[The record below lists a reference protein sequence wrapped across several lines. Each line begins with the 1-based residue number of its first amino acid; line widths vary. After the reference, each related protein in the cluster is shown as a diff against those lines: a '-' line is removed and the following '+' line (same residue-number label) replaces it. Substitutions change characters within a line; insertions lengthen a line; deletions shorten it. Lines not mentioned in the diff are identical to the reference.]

1 MTVGTVKEDL
11 AAVVRG
17 IVDDRDA
24 VLVDE
29 LEGSDSTVLELRVAN
44 DDLGKVIGRQ
54 GRIVRALR
62 SLLKVRSETDRRA
75 YELEIV
81 ED

>member
-1 MTVGTVKEDL
+1 MSTVQEDL
-11 AAVVRG
+11 TAVVCE
-17 IVDDRDA
+17 IVDAPDA
-24 VLVDE
+24 VDVDV
-29 LEGSDSTVLELRVAN
+29 LEGSDSTLLELRVAD

-62 SLLKVRSETDRRA
+62 TLLKARSETDGRT
-75 YELEIV
+75 YELEII

>member
-1 MTVGTVKEDL
+1 MSSVQEDL
-11 AAVVRG
+11 TAVVRG
-17 IVDDRDA
+17 IVDDSDA
-24 VLVDE
+24 VAVDM
-29 LEGSDSTVLELRVAN
+29 LEGSDSTLLELRVAD

-62 SLLKVRSETDRRA
+62 TLLKARSEADQRT

>member
-1 MTVGTVKEDL
+1 MSSVQEDL
-11 AAVVRG
+11 TAVVRG

-24 VLVDE
+24 VAVDL
-29 LEGSDSTVLELRVAN
+29 LEGSDSTLLELRVAD

-62 SLLKVRSETDRRA
+62 TLLKARSEADQRT

>member
-1 MTVGTVKEDL
+1 MSTVQEDL
-11 AAVVRG
+11 TTVVRE
-17 IVDDRDA
+17 IVDAPDA
-24 VLVDE
+24 VDVDV
-29 LEGSDSTVLELRVAN
+29 LEGSDSTLLELRVAD

-62 SLLKVRSETDRRA
+62 TLLKARSETDGRT

>member
-1 MTVGTVKEDL
+1 MVSTVREDL

-17 IVDDRDA
+17 IVEDRDA

-62 SLLKVRSETDRRA
+62 SLLKVRSESDQRM

>member
-1 MTVGTVKEDL
+1 MCE
-11 AAVVRG
+11 
-17 IVDDRDA
+17 IVDAPDA
-24 VLVDE
+24 VDVDV
-29 LEGSDSTVLELRVAN
+29 LEGSDSTLLELRVAD

-62 SLLKVRSETDRRA
+62 TLLKARSETDGRT
-75 YELEIV
+75 YELEII